1 MTGYADRLAGLDA
14 AMHRFAE
21 AWASGDIAV
30 LDSLLSPNYTHTD
43 AFGEFHD
50 RSSWLEYAQR
60 RTGRTT
66 RIGFR
71 SVRRRMVGDVAIVTG
86 INDIHGPGAVSASD
100 QRGFTIR
107 FIQVWVWDRGRWV
120 REAFQATPFDEA
132 SAPAH

>member
-1 MTGYADRLAGLDA
+1 MADKADRLADLDA

-30 LDSLLSPNYTHTD
+30 LEAVLSPSYTHTD

-71 SVRRRMVGDVAIVTG
+71 SLRRRLVGDVAIVTG
-86 INDIHGPGAVSASD
+86 INDIEGSGALSASD
-100 QRGFTIR
+100 HSDFTIR
-107 FIQVWVWDRGRWV
+107 FTQVWVWGQGQWL
-120 REAFQATPFDEA
+120 REAFQATPIR
-132 SAPAH
+132 

>member
-1 MTGYADRLAGLDA
+1 MADTDDRLADLDA
-14 AMHRFAE
+14 AMRRFAE

-30 LDSLLSPNYTHTD
+30 LEAVLSPSYTHTD

-71 SVRRRMVGDVAIVTG
+71 SLRRRLVGDVAIVTG
-86 INDIHGPGAVSASD
+86 INDIEGSGALSASD
-100 QRGFTIR
+100 HSDVTIR
-107 FIQVWVWDRGRWV
+107 FTQVWVWGQGRWL
-120 REAFQATPFDEA
+120 REAFQATPIR
-132 SAPAH
+132 